1 MPDQNQ
7 KFELDEEKW
16 KTILDGKD
24 VKTILEYARKFADDR
39 KVKPTQLR
47 GFYDLFRELKE
58 KTEEE
63 EIKKHVGKILIKLEY
78 ARGRNNISGRFYKG
92 LAIQLNKILDEGLD
106 ERQKENLINF
116 MEAVVA
122 YTKTKQ

>member
-24 VKTILEYARKFADDR
+24 VKTILEYARKFAGTSG
-39 KVKPTQLR
+39 VKSTQLR
-47 GFYDLFRELKE
+47 SFYDLFRELKE
-58 KTEEE
+58 KKKEE
-63 EIKKHVGKILIKLEY
+63 EIKRHIGKILIKLEY
-78 ARGRNNISGRFYKG
+78 AQRRKNISGCFYRG
-92 LAIQLNKILDEGLD
+92 LVIQLNKILDEGLD
-106 ERQKENLINF
+106 EKQKENLINF